1 MSLGS
6 WLKQRCRGNVGPGGG
21 KELQMIADWR
31 REDVCSG
38 RDLISRIG
46 RKGRGWTKYGE
57 DWREGEERKG
67 GGKERGAGGGD
78 EEEEAGGRGG
88 GERKK
93 RQPQVS
99 SGFPFAPSSLG
110 QRSSGKFILLG
121 FFVVLLLGDLFTL
134 STVSLM
140 ILRTATHMMQYRR
153 NPPRLD
159 ASTIAYIQ
167 QGTKNKKEKQPP
179 KMGSTRPRNAR
190 HLCPPLLHR
199 GD

>member
-1 MSLGS
+1 MKKRDWRGATSRKANRRALKQSQQKDRNRSRRRGLSLGS
-6 WLKQRCRGNVGPGGG
+6 WLKQRCRGNVGPGG

-46 RKGRGWTKYGE
+46 RKGRGCTKYGE

-67 GGKERGAGGGD
+67 GGKERGAGGD
-78 EEEEAGGRGG
+78 EEEEAGGGRGG
-88 GERKK
+88 GDRKK

-121 FFVVLLLGDLFTL
+121 FFVFLLLLGDLFL
-134 STVSLM
+134 LFLLFSL
-140 ILRTATHMMQYRR
+140 
-153 NPPRLD
+153 
-159 ASTIAYIQ
+159 
-167 QGTKNKKEKQPP
+167 
-179 KMGSTRPRNAR
+179 
-190 HLCPPLLHR
+190 
-199 GD
+199 